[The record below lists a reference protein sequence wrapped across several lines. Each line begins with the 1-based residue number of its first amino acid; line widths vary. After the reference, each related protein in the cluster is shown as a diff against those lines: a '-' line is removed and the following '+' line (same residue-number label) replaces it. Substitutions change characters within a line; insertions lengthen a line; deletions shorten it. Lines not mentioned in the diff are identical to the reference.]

1 MDPQTYN
8 DLMRQLAEIRAK
20 HLRWIAEQ
28 DPTLTRLKQVLEEE
42 RAIMQM
48 DSRALLDFCAK
59 LQAKYGIDH
68 GRDT

>member
-1 MDPQTYN
+1 MDPQKYN
-8 DLMRQLAEIRAK
+8 DLMRQLAAIRAQ
-20 HLRWIAEQ
+20 HLRWIADQ

-59 LQAKYGIDH
+59 LEAKYGVDH
-68 GRDT
+68 GRGT